1 MNSTGNKWSVVL
13 AAAVLHAVV
22 AGSAQAQTAAG
33 REIAIGAIVPS
44 SGPFAEWGR
53 SNTVTLKMFEQQV
66 NKAGG
71 INGAR
76 LKVIILD
83 DATKPAQAASSLR
96 KLAGDEKVIAVAG
109 PLTSSAAEVTFPVA
123 NEMKVVSMSQA
134 SSKPGVAKA
143 NRPWAFQHD
152 RRVDPGEV
160 DGPLF
165 QENLRY
171 QDRCHHLRRQGRDG
185 IDRRHQDHARRDE
198 RKWHQ
203 DRKRNR
209 SAFL

>member
-1 MNSTGNKWSVVL
+1 MTSTGKKWS
-13 AAAVLHAVV
+13 AVV
-22 AGSAQAQTAAG
+22 AATLLRCGLVGSAQAQTAAG

-53 SNTVTLKMFEQQV
+53 SNPVTLKMFEQQV

-71 INGAR
+71 INGAK

-123 NEMKVVSMSQA
+123 NEMKVVAMSQA

-143 NRPWAFQHD
+143 NRPWAFRTTID
-152 RRVDPGEV
+152 EGV
-160 DGPLF
+160 L
-165 QENLRY
+165 
-171 QDRCHHLRRQGRDG
+171 GRTAVPYFKKTFS
-185 IDRRHQDHARRDE
+185 I
-198 RKWHQ
+198 KT
-203 DRKRNR
+203 
-209 SAFL
+209 

>member
-1 MNSTGNKWSVVL
+1 MNSTGNKWSVLL
-13 AAAVLHAVV
+13 AATILHIAA
-22 AGSAQAQTAAG
+22 AGSAHAQAG

-96 KLAGDEKVIAVAG
+96 NCSTNEQSRRFSKQRPFAGDR
-109 PLTSSAAEVTFPVA
+109 TH
-123 NEMKVVSMSQA
+123 
-134 SSKPGVAKA
+134 
-143 NRPWAFQHD
+143 R
-152 RRVDPGEV
+152 
-160 DGPLF
+160 
-165 QENLRY
+165 
-171 QDRCHHLRRQGRDG
+171 
-185 IDRRHQDHARRDE
+185 
-198 RKWHQ
+198 
-203 DRKRNR
+203 
-209 SAFL
+209 